1 MPRGERAKGDP
12 NLWGHRE
19 KLTLGF
25 SSKTFLGLTIHVEKS
40 EILGKKL
47 KFQKPILSTIED
59 NGYSLIYKGCNAL
72 KWQEMDSNQSGTVGG
87 TILGLFK
94 GSLINLG
101 ASGWTAPKPKSGDS
115 GADFDIP

>member
-1 MPRGERAKGDP
+1 MKILHWVFPETIFGTHFTCGEVR
-12 NLWGHRE
+12 NSR
-19 KLTLGF
+19 
-25 SSKTFLGLTIHVEKS
+25 
-40 EILGKKL
+40 KKL